1 MGILVEMGNGSS
13 YKRFAF
19 HAGDGVDGGNFYKPR
34 YGLGMRWEENQA
46 GLGLS
51 LIAGMRAMMDSDG
64 GGKGKQAEMSKSK
77 EMATVAHSSPPA
89 EPLDSTTVMEEATKE
104 ARRKQAKEWDV
115 K

>member
-1 MGILVEMGNGSS
+1 MGRESGWFGFEFDCWYES
-13 YKRFAF
+13 
-19 HAGDGVDGGNFYKPR
+19 DD
-34 YGLGMRWEENQA
+34 
-46 GLGLS
+46 
-51 LIAGMRAMMDSDG
+51 DSDG